1 MPCGLVTEVPWTY
14 PATFGALYINTD
26 LLLYILLVEN
36 LTFRLWKVIVSLLID
51 DSVEVKDS
59 MATSL
64 CNITQSIS
72 EGKEHDCA
80 FLIRDILSTYCTA
93 PLRSSMAK

>member
-1 MPCGLVTEVPWTY
+1 MPCSLVTEVPWTY

-72 EGKEHDCA
+72 EGKEHVH
-80 FLIRDILSTYCTA
+80 FSSEIFLSTYCTA